1 MTVAYAA
8 LHRTLTY
15 RGEDTG
21 LYVAAFDDGTLF
33 FSRHQP
39 PLEDAA
45 AKRIEPR
52 EVLLP
57 DRISMSGI
65 VRRTVGSGWRRYNW
79 CAWPKTTARLI
90 LLFPDD
96 GHL

>member
-39 PLEDAA
+39 PLYDAA

-52 EVLLP
+52 EVLP
-57 DRISMSGI
+57 GSYIN
-65 VRRTVGSGWRRYNW
+65 VRYREKNHRNW
-79 CAWPKTTARLI
+79 MEAVQLVRLAEDDCP
-90 LLFPDD
+90 FDPVVPDD